1 MSEEKTKYVPDNRQ
15 TMISNLKTYYVGM
28 MAKHKTNVTVN
39 FNNPVGIGEHNDIIE
54 SIDKELESLASAWD
68 KHGILNKF
76 FDEKNKSV
84 YL

>member
-1 MSEEKTKYVPDNRQ
+1 MSEEKNKNQEDIQ
-15 TMISNLKTYYVGM
+15 TMVSNLKTYYVGM
-28 MAKHKTNVTVN
+28 MAKHKANVSVYL
-39 FNNPVGIGEHNDIIE
+39 NNPAGIGEHNDIIE

-68 KHGILNKF
+68 KHEILNKF

>member
-1 MSEEKTKYVPDNRQ
+1 MSEEKNKNQDDIQ
-15 TMISNLKTYYVGM
+15 TMVSNLKTYYVGM
-28 MAKHKTNVTVN
+28 MAKHKANVSVYL
-39 FNNPVGIGEHNDIIE
+39 NNPAGIGEHNDIIE

-68 KHGILNKF
+68 KHEILNKL

>member
-1 MSEEKTKYVPDNRQ
+1 MSEEKNKNQDDIQ
-15 TMISNLKTYYVGM
+15 TMVSNLKTYYVGM
-28 MAKHKTNVTVN
+28 MAKHKANVSVYLS
-39 FNNPVGIGEHNDIIE
+39 NPAGIGEHNDIIE

-68 KHGILNKF
+68 KHEILNKF

>member
-1 MSEEKTKYVPDNRQ
+1 MREEKNKNQDDIQ
-15 TMISNLKTYYVGM
+15 TMVSNLKTYYVGM
-28 MAKHKTNVTVN
+28 MAKHKANVSVYL
-39 FNNPVGIGEHNDIIE
+39 NNPAGIGEHNDIIE

-68 KHGILNKF
+68 KHEILNKF

>member
-1 MSEEKTKYVPDNRQ
+1 MSEEKNKKQDSTQ

-28 MAKHKTNVTVN
+28 MAKHKANVSVYL
-39 FNNPVGIGEHNDIIE
+39 NNPAGIGEHNDIIE
-54 SIDKELESLASAWD
+54 AIDKELDSLASAWD
-68 KHGILNKF
+68 KHEILNKF

>member
-1 MSEEKTKYVPDNRQ
+1 MSEEKNKKQDRTQ

-28 MAKHKTNVTVN
+28 MAKHKANVSVYL
-39 FNNPVGIGEHNDIIE
+39 NNPAGIGEHNDIIE

-68 KHGILNKF
+68 KHEILNKF

>member
-1 MSEEKTKYVPDNRQ
+1 MSEEKNKNQDDIQ
-15 TMISNLKTYYVGM
+15 TMVSNLKTYYVGM
-28 MAKHKTNVTVN
+28 MAKHKANVSVYL
-39 FNNPVGIGEHNDIIE
+39 NNPAGIGEHNDIIE

-68 KHGILNKF
+68 KHEILNKF

>member
-1 MSEEKTKYVPDNRQ
+1 MSEEKNNNKQ

-28 MAKHKTNVTVN
+28 MAKHKANVSVYL
-39 FNNPVGIGEHNDIIE
+39 NNPAGIGEHNDIIE
-54 SIDKELESLASAWD
+54 AIDKELDSLASAWD
-68 KHGILNKF
+68 KHEILNKI

>member
-1 MSEEKTKYVPDNRQ
+1 MIEEKNKKQDNMQ

-28 MAKHKTNVTVN
+28 MAKHKANVSVYL
-39 FNNPVGIGEHNDIIE
+39 NNPAGIGEHNDIIE

-68 KHGILNKF
+68 KHEILNKF

>member
-1 MSEEKTKYVPDNRQ
+1 MSEEKNKNQDDIQ
-15 TMISNLKTYYVGM
+15 TMVSNLKTYYVGM
-28 MAKHKTNVTVN
+28 MAKHKATVSVYL
-39 FNNPVGIGEHNDIIE
+39 NNPAGIGEHNDIIE

-68 KHGILNKF
+68 KHEILNKF

>member
-1 MSEEKTKYVPDNRQ
+1 MSEEKNKNQDDIQ
-15 TMISNLKTYYVGM
+15 TMVSNLKTYYVGM
-28 MAKHKTNVTVN
+28 MAKHKANVNVYL
-39 FNNPVGIGEHNDIIE
+39 NNPAGIGEHNDIIE

-68 KHGILNKF
+68 KHEILNKF

>member
-1 MSEEKTKYVPDNRQ
+1 MSEEKNNNQ
-15 TMISNLKTYYVGM
+15 TMISNVKTYYVGI
-28 MAKHKTNVTVN
+28 MAKHKANISVYL
-39 FNNPVGIGEHNDIIE
+39 NNSAGIGEHNDIVE

-68 KHGILNKF
+68 KHEILNKF